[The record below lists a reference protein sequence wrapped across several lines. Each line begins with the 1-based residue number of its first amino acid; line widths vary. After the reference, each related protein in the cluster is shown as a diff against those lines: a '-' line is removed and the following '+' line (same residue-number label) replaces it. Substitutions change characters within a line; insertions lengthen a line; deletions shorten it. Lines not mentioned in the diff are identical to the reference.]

1 MATKAQQYRSQQ
13 QLTNSE
19 ANSATRA
26 KPKKKKKATKPDPR
40 VDARVFGV
48 SGAGKATVN
57 FGKRSKNNGGPALEV
72 SEASSTPSR
81 KSTRSS
87 AGRVKQATNL
97 TRRKT
102 REVHSPKERAARAAA
117 RS

>member
-1 MATKAQQYRSQQ
+1 MATKAQQYRSQE

-26 KPKKKKKATKPDPR
+26 KPKKKKATKPDPR

-57 FGKRSKNNGGPALEV
+57 FGKRKKNEGGPALEV
-72 SEASSTPSR
+72 SDASSTPSR